1 MFDRSQEIELHVRPA
16 SAGLVLTPVVVRYPT
31 DDEWAKLLSARRIK
45 VRHMSRGITE
55 TLAPPPCEADSRLYE
70 AIAINGAP
78 KMTMAEAKQAIDA
91 LNVSQITDVRIEGT
105 EAEVDMYIL
114 SGEVH
119 HRMKVPTADQAEELE
134 RSGYRSYTLPYSQNE
149 IRLNVGVGARL
160 YDECGGKSDGY
171 QGSVPAPHKDAAF
184 RAVKDF
190 IDRQLRPK
198 QDDENF

>member
-1 MFDRSQEIELHVRPA
+1 MGRGVTEMIQPA
-16 SAGLVLTPVVVRYPT
+16 
-31 DDEWAKLLSARRIK
+31 
-45 VRHMSRGITE
+45 
-55 TLAPPPCEADSRLYE
+55 PCEADVQLYE
-70 AIAINGAP
+70 AIALNGAP

-91 LNVSQITDVRIEGT
+91 LNVSQVTDVRIEGT
-105 EAEVDMYIL
+105 EAEVDMAIL
-114 SGEVH
+114 TGEVH

-171 QGSVPAPHKDAAF
+171 QGSIPAPHKDAAF

-198 QDDENF
+198 QDEENF

>member
-1 MFDRSQEIELHVRPA
+1 MFDRTQEIELHVRPA
-16 SAGLVLTPVVVRYPT
+16 SVGRELTKVVVRYPT
-31 DDEWAKLLSARRIK
+31 DDEWAKLLSSRKIK
-45 VRHMSRGITE
+45 VRHMSRGMTE
-55 TLAPPPCEADSRLYE
+55 MIQPPPCEADSRLYE

-91 LNVSQITDVRIEGT
+91 ISMCQVTDVRIEGT
-105 EAEVDMYIL
+105 EAEVDLIIL

-119 HRMKVPTADQAEELE
+119 HKMKVPTADQAEEVE

-160 YDECGGKSDGY
+160 YDECGGKSDDY
-171 QGSVPAPHKDAAF
+171 QGTVPAPHKDTVF
-184 RAVKDF
+184 RSVKEF

-198 QDDENF
+198 QDEENF